1 MYKPILLVSPE
12 RVIRTSAV
20 PHNVQT
26 KPDTSPKNLFILL
39 TSMPHVVFF
48 QCQFSLRDE
57 VGTAESIAPTAT
69 TSLRVEIG
77 TVEPKGT

>member
-1 MYKPILLVSPE
+1 MYKPILLVSPDK
-12 RVIRTSAV
+12 VIRTSAV

-48 QCQFSLRDE
+48 HCHFCLRDA

-77 TVEPKGT
+77 TVEPNGT

>member
-26 KPDTSPKNLFILL
+26 KPDTSPKNLFILH

-48 QCQFSLRDE
+48 HGHFCLRDA

-77 TVEPKGT
+77 TVEPNGT